1 METIS
6 LNLEKRDSAGKG
18 PARRTRSA
26 GEVPGIYYG
35 QGSDAVPIRVEA
47 RDFNRRIANLEGAH
61 LIQTSSPAGELDGKM
76 VLVRE
81 IQTHPVSGQTLHFD
95 LLQVPLDQPIEVKV
109 ALHFDGKSEGVAL
122 GGILQPLIRELSCRC
137 LPTGIPDSISADI
150 TKLQVGDALHVADLV
165 MPDGVQPVPED
176 NPPVVMVMAP
186 VVDRRLEAEDEEAAA
201 AAAAAAAEAAGGD
214 APAGDAPAES

>member
-6 LNLEKRDSAGKG
+6 LNLEIRDSAGKG

-35 QGSDAVPIRVEA
+35 QGSDAVLIRVEA

-61 LIQTSSPAGELDGKM
+61 LIQTSSPATELDGKM

-81 IQTHPVSGQTLHFD
+81 IQSHPVSGKTLHFD
-95 LLQVPLDQPIEVKV
+95 LLQVPLDQEIEVKV

-137 LPTGIPDSISADI
+137 LPTGIPESISADI
-150 TKLQVGDALHVADLV
+150 TKLQVGDSLHVDDLV
-165 MPDGVQPVPED
+165 MPEGVRAVPED
-176 NPPVVMVMAP
+176 NPPVVTVMAP
-186 VVDRRLEAEDEEAAA
+186 VVDRRLEEEDEAAA
-201 AAAAAAAEAAGGD
+201 AAASEAAAPA